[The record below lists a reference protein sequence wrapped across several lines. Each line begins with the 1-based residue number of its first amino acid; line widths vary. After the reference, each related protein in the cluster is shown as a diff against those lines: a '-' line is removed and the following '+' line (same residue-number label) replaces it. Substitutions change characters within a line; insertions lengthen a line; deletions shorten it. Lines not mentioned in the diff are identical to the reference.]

1 MDYTKL
7 NELKSQ
13 YGDYEEV
20 FNSGDYDKAADILM
34 KVLDVIELEYEDKR
48 KAGMLDNDLNVRK
61 SEGTDTIWLCT
72 NHIMEYYIYACY
84 FGPQQKILMPELP
97 IAEYYR
103 TYADLC
109 VKLQKYKRAEDAYK
123 KALCWNPVDLD
134 SYLGLA
140 ECYKYL
146 NMMSRYLDVTDRKSV
161 V

>member
-61 SEGTDTIWLCT
+61 SEGNRS
-72 NHIMEYYIYACY
+72 NHRHNNHHILWSYKML
-84 FGPQQKILMPELP
+84 PQ
-97 IAEYYR
+97 
-103 TYADLC
+103 
-109 VKLQKYKRAEDAYK
+109 
-123 KALCWNPVDLD
+123 
-134 SYLGLA
+134 
-140 ECYKYL
+140 
-146 NMMSRYLDVTDRKSV
+146 KS
-161 V
+161 